1 MKRGNTMSETPTPE
15 KPVIKN
21 FRFAVDPMR
30 TRLTVRGVFP
40 AAAEWIDDPANPGKR
55 KAEGQKVSQR
65 GTPMWEVNCK
75 DSDNND
81 VRISVTA
88 EAKPSVQNGTAV
100 ACRDL
105 RAECY
110 VKRDGTIGV
119 SYYGSD
125 FVAVKTTFEELES
138 ESVSV

>member
-1 MKRGNTMSETPTPE
+1 MKRGNTMSDTPKPE
-15 KPVIKN
+15 KPTIKN

-30 TRLTVRGVFP
+30 TRLTVRGVF
-40 AAAEWIDDPANPGKR
+40 AAAETWVDDPETGKR
-55 KAEGQKVSQR
+55 KAEGQKLSQR

-81 VRISVTA
+81 VRISVTS
-88 EAKPSVQNGTAV
+88 ETKPSVQNGTAV

-125 FVAVKTTFEELES
+125 FVAVKTTFEELE
-138 ESVSV
+138 ESVTA